1 MKFASKTCVQLMDKD
16 EPSVWPLCIELGVH
30 NDIIDIDLKIKV
42 LSFAVLNCPVEKIVS
57 IIELR

>member
-1 MKFASKTCVQLMDKD
+1 MDKN

-30 NDIIDIDLKIKV
+30 NDIIDIGLKIKL

>member
-1 MKFASKTCVQLMDKD
+1 MDKN
-16 EPSVWPLCIELGVH
+16 ESSVWPLCIELGVH
-30 NDIIDIDLKIKV
+30 NDIIGIGLKIRL